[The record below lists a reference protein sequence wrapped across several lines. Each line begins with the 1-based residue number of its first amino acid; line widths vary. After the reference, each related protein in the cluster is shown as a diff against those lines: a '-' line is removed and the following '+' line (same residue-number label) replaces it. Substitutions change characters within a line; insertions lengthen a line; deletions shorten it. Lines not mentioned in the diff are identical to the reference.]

1 MKLDWGLFF
10 LTSVLF
16 GAVASLMTCVRF
28 YREYI
33 HQTTRGKAFALALRG
48 ALCTFVFIVGFAVV
62 SGYVKT
68 IFAK

>member
-1 MKLDWGLFF
+1 MKLDWGLFV

-16 GAVASLMTCVRF
+16 GAAASLMTCITF

-33 HQTTRGKAFALALRG
+33 CQTTRAKAFALALRG

-62 SGYVKT
+62 AGYVKT
-68 IFAK
+68 IFAR